1 MSIVVV
7 GLNHKTAPVDLLE
20 QLSISEERLGKA
32 LHQLA
37 TYEHVLEGALLSTC
51 NRIEAYAVVSKFHG
65 GAQDLRNFFSEFCHV
80 APEDFAD
87 AMYTYHDEGALRHLF
102 RVAAGIDSM
111 VVGESEILGQVR
123 RSYQRAAD
131 EGMVHRVLGAA
142 FRQALRVGK
151 RARTETSIGHNPV
164 SVSSAAVELARRA
177 SWRDGTL
184 DGRKVTIVGAG
195 KMGRLAA
202 QALAASGAVDVTV
215 VNRTEERGRDLAETF
230 GATSRPFEELEDVLR
245 GSDIVICSTTSTQT
259 VIDRALVERAR
270 RGREDEPLF
279 VVDIAVPRD
288 VEPDVGTLP
297 GVVLR
302 DIDDLRDVVEGNLG
316 ARLGEVG
323 RVEELI
329 ADELDRFSQWQRS
342 TEIAPTAAALVS
354 KADAIRAA
362 EMERIAAHL
371 ETMTPA
377 QRDAVDHLSRR
388 MVAKLLHA
396 PLKSARDLAGSKQG
410 QLYLTALRELFEL
423 SDEP

>member
-7 GLNHKTAPVDLLE
+7 GLNYKTAPVDLLE
-20 QLSISEERLGKA
+20 RLSISEERLGKA

-37 TYEHVLEGALLSTC
+37 TFEHVLEGAILSTC

-65 GAQDLRNFFSEFCHV
+65 GAQDLRNFFAEFCHV

-87 AMYTYHDEGALRHLF
+87 DLYTYHDEGALRHLF

-123 RSYQRAAD
+123 RAYQRAAD
-131 EGMVHRVLGAA
+131 EGMIHRVLGAA

-177 SWRDGTL
+177 WPDGTL
-184 DGRKVTIVGAG
+184 DGRRVTIVGAG

-202 QALAASGAVDVTV
+202 RALAASGAGDVTV

-230 GATSRPFEELEDVLR
+230 GATSRPFDELEDVLR
-245 GSDIVICSTTSTQT
+245 DSDILICSTTSAQT
-259 VIDRALVERAR
+259 VIDAPLMERAR
-270 RGREDEPLF
+270 RGREQEPLF

-288 VEPDVGTLP
+288 VDRAVGDLP

-302 DIDDLRDVVEGNLG
+302 DIDDLSGVVEGNLG

-323 RVEELI
+323 RVEEVI

-342 TEIAPTAAALVS
+342 TEIAPTAAALVA
-354 KADAIRAA
+354 KADEIRAA
-362 EMERIAAHL
+362 EIERIAPHL
-371 ETMTPA
+371 ETMTQA

-396 PLKSARDLAGSKQG
+396 PLKSARELAGSKQG
-410 QLYLTALRELFEL
+410 QLYLNALRELFEL